1 MKRTKDG
8 YAVAGNMDHVG
19 EFEVMENWRAG
30 KQGGEREVKEGQA
43 VYVTTGT
50 AVPEGTTEVV
60 KVEVTK
66 RVENSNKVQI
76 WERVGHGNF
85 IRSIGCDVK
94 QGELILKKG
103 DVIMPAEIGM
113 LATFGISKIDVIR
126 RPNVIIIS
134 TGNELVQVSDA
145 VVELPKGIIYDS
157 NTLMLHVLS
166 FEYEYSNYRLLL

>member
-1 MKRTKDG
+1 
-8 YAVAGNMDHVG
+8 
-19 EFEVMENWRAG
+19 
-30 KQGGEREVKEGQA
+30 
-43 VYVTTGT
+43 
-50 AVPEGTTEVV
+50 
-60 KVEVTK
+60 
-66 RVENSNKVQI
+66 
-76 WERVGHGNF
+76 
-85 IRSIGCDVK
+85 
-94 QGELILKKG
+94 
-103 DVIMPAEIGM
+103 MPAEIGM